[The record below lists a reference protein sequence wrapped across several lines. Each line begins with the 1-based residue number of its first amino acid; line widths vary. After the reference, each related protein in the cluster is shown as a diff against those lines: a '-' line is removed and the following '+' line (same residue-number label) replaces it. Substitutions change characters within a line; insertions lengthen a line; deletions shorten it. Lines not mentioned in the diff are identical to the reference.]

1 MINQSVEPIDISI
14 SVVVPV
20 YAGEAYLKR
29 LVEEIGD
36 VRAQWAGQHAPMSIA
51 EVILVDDNAID
62 GSAALIDT
70 LAKAHDWV
78 VALHLSRNYGQ
89 HSATVAGISHSSG
102 DWIVTLDEDLQH
114 PPARIADLLR
124 HALIHRADIVYARP
138 SMPVHKALIRDA
150 TSRGFKLLMQWLT
163 DNPKLQYVNS
173 FRLIRG
179 EIARGAAA
187 VCMHDTYFD
196 INLTWL
202 TERIEAVPMPLTD
215 ERYIRTGR
223 SGYRLS
229 TLLAHAWRMLFS
241 SHLKVL
247 QLGTMLGMA
256 TVTMT
261 ILCSL
266 VLLSVKLA
274 YPDAVTVRGWTSLM
288 LVICFFGG
296 IGILMIGIALQYLS
310 TLVLRAHGKPS
321 YFTVDRSGDEQLRN
335 SFPGAAGE
343 AAAQN

>member
-1 MINQSVEPIDISI
+1 MNNQSVEPVEISI
-14 SVVVPV
+14 SLVVPV
-20 YAGEAYLKR
+20 YAGEAYLPR

-36 VRAQWAGQHAPMSIA
+36 VRAAWAREHAPMSIA

-62 GSAALIDT
+62 GSAAVVDQ
-70 LAKAHDWV
+70 LARTHDWV

-89 HSATVAGISHSSG
+89 HSATVAGIAHSSG

-114 PPARIADLLR
+114 PPARIAELLR

-138 SMPVHKALIRDA
+138 SVPVHRAFVRDA
-150 TSRGFKLLMQWLT
+150 TSRGFKRLMQWLT

-202 TERIEAVPMPLTD
+202 TERIEAVPMALTD
-215 ERYIRTGR
+215 ERYVRTGR
-223 SGYRLS
+223 SGYQLR

-256 TVTMT
+256 TVVLTV
-261 ILCSL
+261 LCSIL
-266 VLLSVKLA
+266 LLSVKIA

-288 LVICFFGG
+288 LVIAFFGG
-296 IGILMIGIALQYLS
+296 VSILMIGIALQYLS

-321 YFTVDRSGDEQLRN
+321 YFTIDRSSDEHLRN
-335 SFPGAAGE
+335 SIPGGVSE
-343 AAAQN
+343 AAARG